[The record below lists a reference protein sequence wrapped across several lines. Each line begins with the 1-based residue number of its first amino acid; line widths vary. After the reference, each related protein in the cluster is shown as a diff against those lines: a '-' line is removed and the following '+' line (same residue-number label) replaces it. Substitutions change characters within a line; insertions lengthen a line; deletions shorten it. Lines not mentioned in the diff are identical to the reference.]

1 MQLMP
6 SIKAKQKQ
14 SLIITPQLQ
23 QAIKLLQMTNMEI
36 QQFLEDQA
44 LENPFLEVESKNT
57 DHQTTLTQDQHSED
71 ATKDA
76 ATSLTEI
83 TPENNAL
90 SDDPTEHADM
100 DNRYSSRELTSTQQG
115 GHGDDHDWMGQIAN
129 PDAGLHAKVVSQ
141 IELSISTANRTIA
154 YVMTDMLAPTGW
166 LDTSLDQIAAQTGVS
181 EDRLEAVL
189 AELQQL
195 EPVGIFA
202 RDLAEC
208 LKIQAKD
215 ADCYD
220 HVMAVILDHLDILG
234 KGDIATL
241 ARKAECDQDS
251 IIDALTTIRSFN
263 PKPGEAY
270 SNDLPPLSE
279 PDVIVRKTSEGWA
292 VDLNRS
298 TLPTLHINEGYAE
311 KIEANI
317 KQTGQSDKN
326 EFVANA
332 MGSARWLKR
341 ALDQRNATTIK
352 ICGEIIRQQQ
362 DFMKYGMEALKP
374 MSLKTVADAVGMHES
389 TISRVTN
396 GTVINTPRGTF
407 SLKAFFSVS
416 IVSEQGDGNMAATA
430 VRSRIETLIKAENPK
445 KPLSDSDIAAQI
457 SDQGITLARR
467 TVAKYREMLR
477 IPSSS
482 ERRRL
487 ARMQMIG

>member
-1 MQLMP
+1 M
-6 SIKAKQKQ
+6 
-14 SLIITPQLQ
+14 
-23 QAIKLLQMTNMEI
+23 
-36 QQFLEDQA
+36 
-44 LENPFLEVESKNT
+44 
-57 DHQTTLTQDQHSED
+57 
-71 ATKDA
+71 
-76 ATSLTEI
+76 
-83 TPENNAL
+83 
-90 SDDPTEHADM
+90 
-100 DNRYSSRELTSTQQG
+100 
-115 GHGDDHDWMGQIAN
+115 
-129 PDAGLHAKVVSQ
+129 
-141 IELSISTANRTIA
+141 
-154 YVMTDMLAPTGW
+154 
-166 LDTSLDQIAAQTGVS
+166 
-181 EDRLEAVL
+181 
-189 AELQQL
+189 
-195 EPVGIFA
+195 
-202 RDLAEC
+202 
-208 LKIQAKD
+208 
-215 ADCYD
+215 
-220 HVMAVILDHLDILG
+220 
-234 KGDIATL
+234 
-241 ARKAECDQDS
+241 
-251 IIDALTTIRSFN
+251 TTIRSFN

-298 TLPTLHINEGYAE
+298 TLPTLHIHEGYAE
-311 KIEANI
+311 SIEANI

-352 ICGEIIRQQQ
+352 ICGEIVRQQQ